1 MGGLRRFRF
10 ALLTALVGLCLVG
23 ASTASVS
30 RVAAPSISSVVF
42 TGSQAHPVITI
53 HGRGLGSRP
62 APNPAYHPPALT
74 HRLCP
79 VKPVQPLAQYGWDYG
94 THVYLTDVSQHPGWS
109 AGRYRPALGELD
121 CIGLLI
127 SKYTP
132 TEIVFRLGAA
142 YPTIP
147 GAPAHYVLA
156 AGDRFTVGVDGTG
169 FTGVVKYR

>member
-1 MGGLRRFRF
+1 MARWRLSGFAVLMALIGLS
-10 ALLTALVGLCLVG
+10 LVGVSTA
-23 ASTASVS
+23 AST
-30 RVAAPSISSVVF
+30 SISSVAI
-42 TGSQAHPVITI
+42 TGSQAQPVITI
-53 HGRGLGSRP
+53 RGTGFGSRP

-79 VKPVQPLAQYGWDYG
+79 VQPVQPLARYGWDYG
-94 THVYLTDVSQHPGWS
+94 THIYLTDASQHPGWS

-147 GAPAHYVLA
+147 GAPAHYALA
-156 AGDRFTVGVDGTG
+156 TGDRFTVSVNGAV
-169 FTGVVKYR
+169 FSGVVRYR

>member
-1 MGGLRRFRF
+1 MVGLRLVGL

-23 ASTASVS
+23 VSTAAS
-30 RVAAPSISSVVF
+30 PSISSVVI

-53 HGRGLGSRP
+53 KGSGFGSRP

-79 VKPVQPLAQYGWDYG
+79 AKPVEPLARYGWDFG
-94 THVYLTDVSQHPGWS
+94 THLYLVDSSQHPAWA

-121 CIGLLI
+121 CIGLLL
-127 SKYTP
+127 SKYTA

-147 GAPAHYVLA
+147 GAPAHYALA
-156 AGDRFTVGVDGTG
+156 AGDEYTVSV
-169 FTGVVKYR
+169 